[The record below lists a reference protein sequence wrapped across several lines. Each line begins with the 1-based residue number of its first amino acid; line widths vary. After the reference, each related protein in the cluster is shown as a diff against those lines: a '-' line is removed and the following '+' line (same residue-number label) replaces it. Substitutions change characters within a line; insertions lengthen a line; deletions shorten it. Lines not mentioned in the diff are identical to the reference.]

1 MLKNFSSIV
10 PFVIV
15 TVVVYAMVELFY
27 GMVTGSFLTM
37 EKRSVNVQAVDRVTG
52 NKTPELKKY
61 EDYSIIT
68 SRNLFQSSAQVNAQ
82 DQSGEADPYAG
93 IEATKLELVLMG
105 TITGQDGAD
114 RAIIYKKRENKQEI
128 FYKGDAIEGAL
139 IKKIL
144 RGRII
149 LEYQG
154 NDEILDMSEASSVRP
169 QSNTAAQ
176 AAVSPVVPRKR
187 VLSGPS
193 SQVPRRRVISSGTQV
208 RRAVPEEITPGE
220 GAIAEGQEEY
230 IEPEELVEEGVP
242 EEVIEQEIEP
252 GAAMEN
258 SNPEQMNTENANQ
271 AY

>member
-1 MLKNFSSIV
+1 MLKNLSSIV

-27 GMVTGSFLTM
+27 GMAVSSFLTIDKSSARVEANNRV
-37 EKRSVNVQAVDRVTG
+37 EKKDVS
-52 NKTPELKKY
+52 ELEKY
-61 EDYSIIT
+61 SDYSIIT

-82 DQSGEADPYAG
+82 DQSSEADPYAG

-139 IKKIL
+139 IKRIL

-154 NDEILDMSEASSVRP
+154 NDEILDMSEASSVRQ
-169 QSNTAAQ
+169 QSNSAAQ
-176 AAVSPVVPRKR
+176 AAVSPVVPRKK

-193 SQVPRRRVISSGTQV
+193 SQVPRRRVISSGTQA
-208 RRAVPEEITPGE
+208 RRVAPEEITPGE
-220 GAIAEGQEEY
+220 GAVGEEQEEY
-230 IEPEELVEEGVP
+230 IEPEELAEEGVP
-242 EEVIEQEIEP
+242 EDIIDQEVEP
-252 GAAMEN
+252 GTEAEN
-258 SNPEQMNTENANQ
+258 NSPEQMNKENAN
-271 AY
+271 

>member
-1 MLKNFSSIV
+1 MKNLSYIV

-27 GMVTGSFLTM
+27 GVVMSSFLAIDT
-37 EKRSVNVQAVDRVTG
+37 SSANVVTVDRMPAKNG
-52 NKTPELKKY
+52 SELQKFT
-61 EDYSIIT
+61 DYSIIS
-68 SRNLFQSSAQVNAQ
+68 SRNLFQSSAQVEAREGANA
-82 DQSGEADPYAG
+82 ADPYAG

-139 IKKIL
+139 IKRIL

-169 QSNTAAQ
+169 QQSTAK
-176 AAVSPVVPRKR
+176 AAVSPVPQRKQ
-187 VLSGPS
+187 VISGPS
-193 SQVPRRRVISSGTQV
+193 SQVPRRRVISSGTQA
-208 RRAVPEEITPGE
+208 RRVEPGEAVPGE
-220 GAIAEGQEEY
+220 GSVGERQEEY
-230 IEPEELVEEGVP
+230 IEPEELAEDGVP
-242 EEVIEQEIEP
+242 EEGVEQDIEP
-252 GAAMEN
+252 EFEN
-258 SNPEQMNTENANQ
+258 NGNPEQIRPENAN
-271 AY
+271 